1 MKPRRFCS
9 HSSEQDITNLSLA
22 QKAGAN
28 ILSAAASCRIDSLE
42 SAGDASSPA
51 AVEARCWEAPKGI
64 DAEAH
69 RYPHCLVWT
78 PIPLLSWLC
87 PYIGHVGLCDSEGRV
102 LDFAGPFYVGI
113 DSMLFDWP
121 TRYIQLHLD
130 DAQLEQTKS
139 WDQARVE
146 RHMSEKGSSSACT
159 NHVLWGADV
168 ATRVRSRDGLR
179 GAVVRFRL
187 LELPQL
193 SGELPQPA
201 QLWPRRVRASS
212 PRLDRRR
219 RRRAPLRFG
228 QVRQL
233 LGVCQNVGRELGH
246 LDGGAP
252 FNAPFQLVRA
262 ARGVGVGARH
272 DQPAL
277 HLVVLSADCPGRA
290 QPVGA
295 AEAQPRWR
303 FRRRNARPGCDAYSS
318 WTQSAA
324 AEL

>member
-139 WDQARVE
+139 WDQAVFE
-146 RHMSEKGSSSACT
+146 
-159 NHVLWGADV
+159 V
-168 ATRVRSRDGLR
+168 ATDFEGQSYDFVCWNCHSFLASFLNRLNYGPDVCARLLHGWTVAGVAARLFVSARFVNFWGFVKTWGGNLAIWTAVLLSTLLSNSYALLEAWVWVLATTNLLFISWFLALTALGARSQWGLLRHSRDGD
-179 GAVVRFRL
+179 
-187 LELPQL
+187 
-193 SGELPQPA
+193 S
-201 QLWPRRVRASS
+201 
-212 PRLDRRR
+212 
-219 RRRAPLRFG
+219 
-228 QVRQL
+228 
-233 LGVCQNVGRELGH
+233 
-246 LDGGAP
+246 
-252 FNAPFQLVRA
+252 
-262 ARGVGVGARH
+262 
-272 DQPAL
+272 
-277 HLVVLSADCPGRA
+277 
-290 QPVGA
+290 A
-295 AEAQPRWR
+295 AEMRDPDAMLTQVGLS
-303 FRRRNARPGCDAYSS
+303 RRQRSS
-318 WTQSAA
+318 SSS
-324 AEL
+324 EISVRL